1 MRHDDCFHR
10 NVKSRRIPSTLVRVK
25 GRLYLFMGP
34 KSWGKSTSLRQLYGT
49 LHKQLID
56 SAKNLVEGR
65 SSKVIQ
71 EVQNLIW
78 SKCSWSFVFAIGPQI
93 VDTKIRMRMKGWHK
107 KRRQAQDAEP
117 S

>member
-1 MRHDDCFHR
+1 MIASIETSRVGGFHPHSSG
-10 NVKSRRIPSTLVRVK
+10 SRAGCISSWVPNHGENLPAFVSST
-25 GRLYLFMGP
+25 GP
-34 KSWGKSTSLRQLYGT
+34 YTNNKF
-49 LHKQLID
+49 LID

-107 KRRQAQDAEP
+107 KRSQAQDAEP